1 MPNFDS
7 MIGNLRR
14 AEEQAESLGA
24 GNLGKSLASAAANDG
39 KRYRVRYGYVNENR
53 QKRDDPLWRDEQYI
67 DASDLNDA
75 MAKYKQLGWLKE
87 RDPKGRRFASIQT
100 TSQDDEKWES
110 PTGNWFYD
118 SQRGYE

>member
-1 MPNFDS
+1 MQNFDS
-7 MIGNLRR
+7 MIGNMRR

-24 GNLGKSLASAAANDG
+24 GNLGKALAAGAAANDG
-39 KRYRVRYGYVNENR
+39 KRYRVRYGYINENR
-53 QKRDDPLWRDEQYI
+53 ASYNDPLWRDEQYI

-100 TSQDDEKWES
+100 TSQEDEKWEN
-110 PTGNWFYD
+110 PRGNWFYD
-118 SQRGYE
+118 HQ